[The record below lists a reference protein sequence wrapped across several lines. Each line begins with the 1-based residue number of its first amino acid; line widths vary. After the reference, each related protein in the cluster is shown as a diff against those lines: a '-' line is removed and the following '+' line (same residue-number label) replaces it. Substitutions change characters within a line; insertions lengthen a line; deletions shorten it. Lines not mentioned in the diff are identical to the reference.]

1 MWKLFVNLAVCG
13 VLLWGAANARAE
25 ETAVPNSTSAA
36 MEWQMMPGESLNS
49 LAALFYPKNR
59 RMQQLFVNAAIKL
72 NREQMP
78 ELSPTQRFEEKTT
91 LQIPSLIDLS
101 RHAAKQRKRKA
112 AVHKPAV
119 PKSAAIEKAADIEN
133 APPTAAAPMSKAQD
147 AEVKL
152 LEKRVEQR
160 QTELDKLNQR
170 LKSLEQSTQAM
181 QESIKANSKPI
192 EEAQGRR
199 LKRVEP

>member
-1 MWKLFVNLAVCG
+1 MWKWLVKLVVCG
-13 VLLWGAANARAE
+13 MLLWGAASAWAE
-25 ETAVPNSTSAA
+25 EASVPNSSSSA
-36 MEWQMMPGESLNS
+36 MEWQMMPGENLNS
-49 LAALFYPKNR
+49 LAALFYPNNR
-59 RMQQLFVNAAIKL
+59 RMQQRFVAAAIKL

-101 RHAAKQRKRKA
+101 RQAAKQRKRKPA
-112 AVHKPAV
+112 APKPAV
-119 PKSAAIEKAADIEN
+119 IVPPAEIEN
-133 APPTAAAPMSKAQD
+133 APPPAAAPMSKAQD
-147 AEVKL
+147 AEIKL

-170 LKSLEQSTQAM
+170 LKSLEQNTQAM